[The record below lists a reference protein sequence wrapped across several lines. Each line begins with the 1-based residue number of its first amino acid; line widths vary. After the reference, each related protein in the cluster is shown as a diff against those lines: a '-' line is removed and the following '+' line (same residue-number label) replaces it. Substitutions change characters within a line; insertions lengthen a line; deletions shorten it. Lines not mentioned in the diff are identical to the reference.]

1 MMNFQL
7 TEKFINQIQS
17 LIKEKDDSQIKSIL
31 SNFFPQDIAEI
42 ISELNIKEGKYLFEL
57 LKDNS
62 PEILMDLEENLREEI
77 LSSLTSK
84 KIAKNLIENL
94 ETDDAADVIQEM
106 SDPMQKEVLSQ
117 IKNQEHAEDIEDL
130 LSYSENSA
138 GALMGKELIKVSKS
152 WSIIRCLGEMRK
164 QAENIEEVYTI
175 YVVDKNEKLLGT
187 VSLKK
192 LLITPEKTFVEKIYD
207 KKIISVSTD
216 QKDEDVAKIMNKY
229 NLIVLPVV
237 DKKGVLIGRI
247 TIDDVVDVIKEEAE
261 KDYQMASG
269 ISKNIEASDTILKLT
284 KARIPWL
291 LIGLVGGII
300 GAKIIHIFLE
310 PKDSLQLAF
319 IPLIAAMAGNIGVQS
334 AAIVVQDLASK
345 TSIENWKYKFLKE
358 LAVSTINGLI
368 CGIIIFIFC
377 YINYGNSETNFAF
390 TLSISLIIVMI
401 YAAIFGTFIPL
412 ILNKINIDPAL
423 ATGPFIT
430 TMNDVIGLL
439 IYFLISEYM
448 FL

>member
-1 MMNFQL
+1 MNFQL
-7 TEKFINQIQS
+7 SDEFINQIRY
-17 LIKEKDDSQIKSIL
+17 LIKNKNNAKLKSVLI
-31 SNFFPQDIAEI
+31 NFFPQDLAEI
-42 ISELNIKEGKYLFEL
+42 ISSLNINDGKYLFEL

-62 PEILMDLEENLREEI
+62 PEILIELEGNLREKI
-77 LSSLTSK
+77 LSGLTTK

-94 ETDDAADVIQEM
+94 ETDDAADVIQKM

-117 IKNQEHAEDIEDL
+117 IKNQKHSDDIEDL
-130 LSYSENSA
+130 LSYDKNSA
-138 GALMGKELIKVSKS
+138 GALMGKELIKVNKS

-164 QAENIEEVYTI
+164 QAEDIDKVYTI
-175 YVVDKNEKLLGT
+175 YVIDKNGKLTGT
-187 VSLKK
+187 VSLKE
-192 LLITPEKTFVEKIYD
+192 LLITPEKTFIEKIYNRN
-207 KKIISVSTD
+207 IISVSTE
-216 QKDEDVAKIMNKY
+216 KTNEEVAKIMNKY
-229 NLIVLPVV
+229 DLIVLPVV
-237 DKKGVLIGRI
+237 DMKGILIGRI

-291 LIGLVGGII
+291 IIGLIGGII

-334 AAIVVQDLASK
+334 AAIVVQGIANK
-345 TSIENWKYKFLKE
+345 NAIENWKNKFIKE
-358 LAVSTINGLI
+358 LSVSTINGLI
-368 CGIIIFIFC
+368 CGFIVFIFC
-377 YINYGNSETNFAF
+377 YINYGNSEVNFAL

-439 IYFLISEYM
+439 IYFLISEYI
-448 FL
+448 F

>member
-1 MMNFQL
+1 MNFQL
-7 TEKFINQIQS
+7 TEKFISQIQY
-17 LIKEKDDSQIKSIL
+17 LIKNKNDAKIKAIL
-31 SNFFPQDIAEI
+31 ADFFPQDLAEI
-42 ISELNIKEGKYLFEL
+42 ISNLNKNDGKYLFEL
-57 LKDNS
+57 LKENS
-62 PEILMDLEENLREEI
+62 SEILIELEENLREEI
-77 LSSLTSK
+77 LSSLTTK

-130 LSYSENSA
+130 LSYSVNSA
-138 GALMGKELIKVSKS
+138 GALMGKELIKVKKN

-164 QAENIEEVYTI
+164 QAENIDKVYTI
-175 YVVDKNEKLLGT
+175 YVIDKNEKLLGT
-187 VSLKK
+187 VSLKE
-192 LLITPEKTFVEKIYD
+192 LLITPEKTFVEKIYN
-207 KKIISVSTD
+207 KNIISVSTD
-216 QKDEDVAKIMNKY
+216 QNDEEIAKIMNKY
-229 NLIVLPVV
+229 DLIVLPVV
-237 DKKGVLIGRI
+237 DKQGVLIGRI

-269 ISKNIEASDTILKLT
+269 ITKNIESSDTILKLT

-291 LIGLVGGII
+291 LIGLIGGIL
-300 GAKIIHIFLE
+300 GAKIIHIFLD

-334 AAIVVQDLASK
+334 AAIVVQDIASK
-345 TSIENWKYKFLKE
+345 NSIENWKYKFFKE
-358 LAVSTINGLI
+358 LAVATINGLI

-377 YINYGNSETNFAF
+377 YFYYGNNETNFAF

-401 YAAIFGTFIPL
+401 YAALFGTFIPL
-412 ILNKINIDPAL
+412 ILNKVNIDPAL